1 MVEHETLPKRLLK
14 VANRYPDIPTL
25 YYKNKDGI
33 FETIPYGELWKQ
45 IKTLASGFQAY
56 GIKRND
62 HVGIMSDN
70 RFEWI
75 ISDLSLLC
83 LGAADVPRGS
93 DSTAEEMA
101 YILNHADCTATLAEN
116 KQQAEKILSK
126 KSALPALKT
135 IILFDAQ
142 GKDALQEKNPDIN
155 FLTYEEVY
163 RRGETALAEDPT
175 RIDREIE
182 MGDTDDLATIIYTSG
197 TTGEPKGVMLHHR
210 SFLFQLEALPN
221 HLEVHPGEIF
231 ISILPVWHSYE
242 RAVEYYILDRAASIA
257 YSKPMGKILFEDIG
271 KVRPHWMAS
280 VPRIWEGVRS
290 TVYRTVNAEP
300 GIKKTLFHFFVGVGE
315 LHGLLSDMVMDRMPQ
330 FIKRSRILDFTLAVI
345 PWILITPFKVL
356 GDILV
361 FKNIK
366 EKLGGRFIAGVSGG
380 GALPPYIDR
389 FFRAAGILLL
399 EGYGITEAG
408 PILSVRMQKHPVMGT
423 IGPLLPGVEY
433 RVVGEDGAVLPP
445 NHKGVLYIKS
455 PQVMLGYY
463 KKPDITAQVL
473 QDGWLNTGDLAIF
486 THRGEC
492 KIVGRAK
499 ETIVLLGGENIEP
512 TPIEEMLEQSE
523 YIDQVMVVGQDQKFL
538 GALIVPN
545 MEKLETFANEHGISY
560 VAKEELLDNPEV
572 QDKIHDEIQQLVN
585 PKNGFKMFE
594 RIYRFKL
601 LPEHFQEGR
610 ELTHTLKIRRNVVNE
625 LYKKEIESLFA

>member
-1 MVEHETLPKRLLK
+1 
-14 VANRYPDIPTL
+14 I
-25 YYKNKDGI
+25 
-33 FETIPYGELWKQ
+33 
-45 IKTLASGFQAY
+45 
-56 GIKRND
+56 
-62 HVGIMSDN
+62 
-70 RFEWI
+70 
-75 ISDLSLLC
+75 
-83 LGAADVPRGS
+83 
-93 DSTAEEMA
+93 
-101 YILNHADCTATLAEN
+101 
-116 KQQAEKILSK
+116 
-126 KSALPALKT
+126 
-135 IILFDAQ
+135 
-142 GKDALQEKNPDIN
+142 
-155 FLTYEEVY
+155 
-163 RRGETALAEDPT
+163 
-175 RIDREIE
+175 
-182 MGDTDDLATIIYTSG
+182 
-197 TTGEPKGVMLHHR
+197 
-210 SFLFQLEALPN
+210 
-221 HLEVHPGEIF
+221 
-231 ISILPVWHSYE
+231 WHSYE
-242 RAVEYYILDRAASIA
+242 RAVEYFILDRAAAIA
-257 YSKPMGKILFEDIG
+257 YSKPMGKILFEDIE

-433 RVVGEDGAVLPP
+433 RVVGEDGAILPP

-463 KKPDITAQVL
+463 KKPEITAQVL

-512 TPIEEMLEQSE
+512 TPIEEILEQSE

-545 MEKLETFANEHGISY
+545 MEKLETFAKERGISY
-560 VAKEELLDNPEV
+560 LAKEELLDNPEV
-572 QDKIHDEIQQLVN
+572 QDQIHDEIQQLVN